1 MVESMCLPR
10 WWKPGMVL
18 VNAFVIQLV
27 KGTNCIGSGYYGKP
41 LRLIDRF
48 SH

>member
-1 MVESMCLPR
+1 MVESMCLRR

-27 KGTNCIGSGYYGKP
+27 KGHK
-41 LRLIDRF
+41 LHWFRLLWKAPKAY
-48 SH
+48 